1 MPVRKKMGKMKAGPR
16 NIFNYGN

>member
-1 MPVRKKMGKMKAGPR
+1 MKAGPR